1 MPTFEFNCPR
11 HGAFDKYLSFSDGVP
26 PSEVCWC
33 GMRSLR
39 VFTAPAAALVRGGTG
54 AGRGHL
60 PARKE
65 SAWNEKASDL
75 QRDPYTQAKA
85 QLESMSRRASDFGDR
100 PTRVTEESIQATAA
114 AIQAGKDQPQRGV
127 VQKQVS
133 VANKMRADRRR
144 NENHQESR

>member
-1 MPTFEFNCPR
+1 MPTFEFRCPR
-11 HGAFDKYLSFSDGVP
+11 HGAFDKYLPFSDGVP
-26 PSEVCWC
+26 ESAAC
-33 GMRSLR
+33 GCGAHSPR
-39 VFTAPAAALVRGGTG
+39 VLTAPAAVLVRGGTG

-100 PTRVTEESIQATAA
+100 PTRGKEESIQ
-114 AIQAGKDQPQRGV
+114 
-127 VQKQVS
+127 
-133 VANKMRADRRR
+133 
-144 NENHQESR
+144 